1 MTAADGIRVEREDA
15 ILWLTMDRPGALNA
29 LDAAAHFA
37 MAAALDAFEGDAA
50 LRVAI
55 VTGAGERSFCVG
67 SDLKARAVRN
77 EDVHPPTG
85 FAGLTHRFDRVKPVI
100 AAVNGMALGGG
111 VEIVAACDLAVA
123 ADTAS
128 FALPEP
134 RVGLAAI
141 GGGGLQRLAR
151 AMPLKHA
158 MDLVLTGRRIG
169 AGEALAMGLVSRVVP
184 AEALVA
190 EARAMARAII
200 AGAPLAVAASR
211 AVMVQSLV
219 EADLDA
225 ALRARYDAIER
236 MLASEDAIEGQLA
249 FVEKRAPRWVGR

>member
-1 MTAADGIRVEREDA
+1 M
-15 ILWLTMDRPGALNA
+15 
-29 LDAAAHFA
+29 
-37 MAAALDAFEGDAA
+37 
-50 LRVAI
+50 
-55 VTGAGERSFCVG
+55 
-67 SDLKARAVRN
+67 
-77 EDVHPPTG
+77 
-85 FAGLTHRFDRVKPVI
+85 
-100 AAVNGMALGGG
+100 
-111 VEIVAACDLAVA
+111 AACDLAVA